1 MNQFLD
7 LLQKLITIRNE
18 LYEYPVL
25 NKGLIEQMNSE
36 INLLILR
43 LPINNKEDG
52 GKFLTEL
59 KN

>member
-25 NKGLIEQMNSE
+25 NKDLIEQMNSE

-43 LPINNKEDG
+43 LPININDYVE
-52 GKFLTEL
+52 
-59 KN
+59 